1 VLYNEHLT
9 AGGLYLTLMNDDHPP
24 SPSGALA
31 TPSET
36 PSGKS
41 AGKNTEHKSWF
52 ERLVQ
57 LISGEPRNRE
67 ELLEVLTEAQE
78 REIIDADTF
87 NMFEGAMDV
96 SEKHVRD
103 AMIPRGQIVALP
115 CDSSLP
121 DLLDIIVE
129 SGHSRFPVIKDDK
142 DEVKGILLAKDVL
155 RFVVQGEKN
164 FDINALLRDPVFIP
178 ESKRLNILLKDFRS
192 SRNHMAMVVD
202 EFGGVAGL
210 ITIEDVLE
218 EIVGEID
225 DEHDEEEAASI
236 VPQANGSHL
245 VSALT
250 PIDQFNEHFESEL
263 NDEEFDTIGGL
274 LTGELGRLPELGE
287 TVTIDNFAFKVL
299 RGDNRRL
306 HTLELTHQR

>member
-1 VLYNEHLT
+1 MNE
-9 AGGLYLTLMNDDHPP
+9 DQPP
-24 SPSGALA
+24 SPDGALA
-31 TPSET
+31 TST
-36 PSGKS
+36 KSPSGQHSSKP
-41 AGKNTEHKSWF
+41 GKPVEPKSWF
-52 ERLVQ
+52 ERIAQALTG
-57 LISGEPRNRE
+57 GEPRNRE

-155 RFVVQGEKN
+155 RFVVQGKQD
-164 FDINALLRDPVFIP
+164 FDINSLLREPVFIP
-178 ESKRLNILLKDFRS
+178 ESKRLNILLKDFRA

-225 DEHDEEEAASI
+225 DEHDEEETASI
-236 VPQANGSHL
+236 VAQAGGGYT
-245 VSALT
+245 VDALT
-250 PIDQFNEHFESEL
+250 PIEEFNDHFDVTLS
-263 NDEEFDTIGGL
+263 DEEFDTIGGL

-287 TVTIDNFAFKVL
+287 TVQVGEFAFKVL

-306 HTLELTHQR
+306 HTLGLTLNQ